1 MLTWRRRTTMTD
13 AIMQAYKDVEAAVER
28 YTKLLQEHVVI
39 LQNTE
44 PPGSDKLVR
53 MSQGSKA
60 MRDSAMIFLSYAKY
74 VAYGMPASEEMVED
88 EIQG

>member
-1 MLTWRRRTTMTD
+1 MTD
-13 AIMQAYKDVEAAVER
+13 AILQAYKEVELAVER
-28 YTKLLQEHVVI
+28 YTKLLQDHVVV

-44 PPGSDKLVR
+44 APGSDKLVR

-60 MRDSAMIFLSYAKY
+60 MRDSAMIYLSYAKY

>member
-1 MLTWRRRTTMTD
+1 MND
-13 AIMQAYKDVEAAVER
+13 PIVQAYKDVETAVER
-28 YTKLLQEHVVI
+28 YTKLLQEHVLL

-44 PPGSDKLVR
+44 ATGSDKVVR
-53 MSQGSKA
+53 MTLGSKA
-60 MRDSAMIFLSYAKY
+60 MRDSAMINLSYAKY

>member
-1 MLTWRRRTTMTD
+1 MTD
-13 AIMQAYKDVEAAVER
+13 AILLAYKEVEAAVER
-28 YTKLLQEHVVI
+28 YTKLLHEHVVT
-39 LQNTE
+39 LQKTE
-44 PPGSDKLVR
+44 APGSDKLVR

-60 MRDSAMIFLSYAKY
+60 MRDSAMIYLSYAKY

>member
-1 MLTWRRRTTMTD
+1 MTD
-13 AIMQAYKDVEAAVER
+13 EILNAYKDVEKSVER
-28 YTKLLQEHVVI
+28 YIKLLHDHVTMM
-39 LQNTE
+39 QNIE

-53 MSQGSKA
+53 MTAGSKA
-60 MRDSAMIFLSYAKY
+60 MTDSAMIYLSYAKY